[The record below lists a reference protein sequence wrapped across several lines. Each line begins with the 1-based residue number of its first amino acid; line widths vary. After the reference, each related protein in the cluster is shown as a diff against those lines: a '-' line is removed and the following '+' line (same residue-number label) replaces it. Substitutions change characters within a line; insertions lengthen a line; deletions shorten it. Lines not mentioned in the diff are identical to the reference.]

1 MPGMSLQPD
10 TGVLLI
16 NLGTPDAPTEEALR
30 PYLREFLSDPQVLD
44 MPAPLRWLLLHG
56 FILRT
61 RPRTSAAAYA
71 RIWTEKGSPL
81 LVHTEELASQL
92 AEELGSSMLVEVG
105 MRYGNPSLELG
116 LERLRERGASKF
128 VAVPL
133 FPQSAE
139 ATTGSVLTRLRELT
153 PPHEVMRW
161 VEPFYAN
168 PGFAE
173 AWREAAAT
181 ALADF
186 APDHVLLSYH
196 GLPEKHIKKADP
208 SGTHCLAS
216 AACCLG
222 ERGALAAA
230 SGCYRAQ
237 CYATSQALTSALG
250 LAEDRVSTAF
260 QSRLGRDP
268 WIQPYTDDALPEL
281 AAAGVKK
288 LAVLC
293 PAFAVDCLETLE
305 EIGIQAAE
313 QWNALGGES
322 LRLLPCPN
330 ATPALA
336 KMLAV
341 LARNPSDLPD

>member
-1 MPGMSLQPD
+1 MSLQPD

-208 SGTHCLAS
+208 SGEHCLAS

-222 ERGALAAA
+222 ERGELAAT

-237 CYATSQALTSALG
+237 CYATSRALTSALG
-250 LAEDRVSTAF
+250 LAEPRVSTAF

-268 WIQPYTDDALPEL
+268 WIQPYTDVVLPEL
-281 AAAGVKK
+281 AG
-288 LAVLC
+288 
-293 PAFAVDCLETLE
+293 E
-305 EIGIQAAE
+305 EE
-313 QWNALGGES
+313 
-322 LRLLPCPN
+322 PHD
-330 ATPALA
+330 ALA
-336 KMLAV
+336 EALPLALV
-341 LARNPSDLPD
+341 EDRDE